1 MEHRFLLV
9 RLCVLQVD
17 LLLLVRLCVLQVDL
31 LLLVRLCVLQVDLL
45 LLVRL
50 CVLHVDLR
58 FQQERLCVPE
68 VDRFLLV
75 QRLVLLREVRL
86 LLLFLREERPFEHG
100 SLCMKSLNPKELA
113 LSTAFCISRLM
124 SDIFIYPPF
133 YTLNYALVR
142 NMPEIIAHFY

>member
-1 MEHRFLLV
+1 LPQSQLQWLDEHRFLLE
-9 RLCVLQVD
+9 RRC
-17 LLLLVRLCVLQVDL
+17 LLHMEHRFLLVRLCVLQVDL

-58 FQQERLCVPE
+58 FQQEPLCVPE

-124 SDIFIYPPF
+124 SDIYISPF
-133 YTLNYALVR
+133 LYVKLCACT
-142 NMPEIIAHFY
+142 